1 MRRAVKGVHDD
12 IGRNAL
18 LLHAKRDLY
27 MVAFQGVVDL
37 LKRSEPDTGAILEAI
52 KDIFKDLCDDWR
64 ELVDQSRRDVA
75 DVDAEARE
83 TRDRLRP
90 FGARG
95 GERQT
100 PAWPPTRRALAV
112 AEDARRRAD
121 EARERERIARTRR
134 TVGDEPSEED
144 ESSHSDASRPA
155 LSRSLRRRSRRG
167 RGAEK
172 LRSRPGVTRS
182 NAKSNA
188 KSNARGGGPRASATS
203 SAPARDPFAENAAD
217 ARGALD
223 TTGAPPPPR
232 ARSRKSRRRASV
244 RPREGRRARVRAWT
258 RRRHREAETR
268 RRRRASMDG
277 ETIGE
282 VIGEI
287 VGGGRVR
294 CEAGETSSSS
304 RDDARAPLL
313 ASQP

>member
-37 LKRSEPDTGAILEAI
+37 LKRSEAPDTGAILEAI

-83 TRDRLRP
+83 TRDRLRRLEREAEN
-90 FGARG
+90 AR
-95 GERQT
+95 RD
-100 PAWPPTRRALAV
+100 AADARAALAV

-121 EARERERIARTRR
+121 EARERERIARTRQ

-155 LSRSLRRRSRRG
+155 LSPVAPSTISPKG

-172 LRSRPGVTRS
+172 LRSRPGVTR
-182 NAKSNA
+182 
-188 KSNARGGGPRASATS
+188 
-203 SAPARDPFAENAAD
+203 
-217 ARGALD
+217 
-223 TTGAPPPPR
+223 
-232 ARSRKSRRRASV
+232 
-244 RPREGRRARVRAWT
+244 
-258 RRRHREAETR
+258 
-268 RRRRASMDG
+268 
-277 ETIGE
+277 
-282 VIGEI
+282 
-287 VGGGRVR
+287 
-294 CEAGETSSSS
+294 
-304 RDDARAPLL
+304 
-313 ASQP
+313 